1 MRRTGLVVVVAM
13 LAVAAVG
20 TSASAARTR
29 TPLRGTN
36 WVLTDRV
43 PIDAP
48 LGDVA
53 VNAKFDTGR
62 ISGTSGCNG
71 YSRSYTTNG
80 ARMTI
85 ANDGLSTQ
93 IACGPPNDAVERTY
107 LERLNRV
114 GRYRVAGDTLI
125 LSTRAGK
132 PLLVFRASV
141 GKRALAGGWNV
152 TNLYTGNAVQ
162 SPVPGSALTLEFSG
176 NRASGNSGCNTFDGS
191 YAVSGVDGI
200 TLGPFR
206 STLKACA
213 DPAVAAQEQQ
223 YLTALGLATTYL
235 VTGDELILYRKGGT
249 IAATFERATG
259 LTSGT

>member
-1 MRRTGLVVVVAM
+1 MVGA
-13 LAVAAVG
+13 LAIAAVG
-20 TSASAARTR
+20 TPASAARTR
-29 TPLRGTN
+29 TPLRDTN

-43 PIDAP
+43 PIGAP

-53 VNAKFDTGR
+53 VNAVFGAAR
-62 ISGTSGCNG
+62 VSGSSGCNG
-71 YSRSYTTNG
+71 YTRSYTTNG

-85 ANDGLSTQ
+85 ADDGVSTQ
-93 IACGPPNDAVERTY
+93 ISCGPPVDAVERAY
-107 LERLNRV
+107 RVRLNRV
-114 GRYRVAGDTLI
+114 GRFRVVGETLT
-125 LSTRAGK
+125 LSTLAGK
-132 PLLVFRASV
+132 RLLVFRASV
-141 GKRALAGGWNV
+141 GTRALAGGWNV
-152 TNLYTGNAVQ
+152 TSLFTGDAVQ
-162 SPVPGSALTLEFSG
+162 SPAPGSALTLEFSG

-191 YAVSGVDGI
+191 YTLSGVDGI